1 MGKNYN
7 VGIIGATGM
16 VGQRFITLLS
26 EHPWFNIKVL
36 AASSRSAGKPY
47 KEAVGAK
54 WCMDEDIPD
63 AVKDM
68 VVMNAT
74 EDVEK
79 IASMVDFVFCAVDM
93 KKDEI
98 KEVYGC
104 HLKNVI
110 LYGSYARGDFRPDSD
125 IDIMILVDMS
135 DIELKSYGEKLSYMT
150 YDFNLDH
157 DIDIKPIAKSEEI
170 FNKWVV
176 NYPFYSNIHKEGV
189 ILYGA
194 A

>member
-1 MGKNYN
+1 MPKAMYN
-7 VGIIGATGM
+7 LIVQYI
-16 VGQRFITLLS
+16 
-26 EHPWFNIKVL
+26 E
-36 AASSRSAGKPY
+36 
-47 KEAVGAK
+47 
-54 WCMDEDIPD
+54 
-63 AVKDM
+63 
-68 VVMNAT
+68 
-74 EDVEK
+74 
-79 IASMVDFVFCAVDM
+79 
-93 KKDEI
+93 EI
-98 KEVYGC
+98 KKIYGS
-104 HLKNVI
+104 HVRQII

-135 DIELKSYGEKLSYMT
+135 DIELKSYGEKLSYMA